1 MLNAKYKYLRGDNTC
16 RSKKGRGNIILEKAA
31 VQPKL
36 WAAVHICL
44 RQLLL
49 LSPPLN
55 HSSLESD
62 LVQQAGSYLGLNT
75 LIKLVI
81 FEAKS
86 ILVPLRPGTSHVP
99 FL

>member
-1 MLNAKYKYLRGDNTC
+1 MQVKERTWEYYFRKGCSAAKTLGC
-16 RSKKGRGNIILEKAA
+16 
-31 VQPKL
+31 
-36 WAAVHICL
+36 VHICL
-44 RQLLL
+44 RQLLI
-49 LSPPLN
+49 SPPLK
-55 HSSLESD
+55 SD

-81 FEAKS
+81 FEAKR

>member
-1 MLNAKYKYLRGDNTC
+1 MQVKERTWEYHFRKGCSAAKTLGCGPHLASPT
-16 RSKKGRGNIILEKAA
+16 
-31 VQPKL
+31 PP
-36 WAAVHICL
+36 CL
-44 RQLLL
+44 P
-49 LSPPLN
+49 STEP
-55 HSSLESD
+55 SSLESD
-62 LVQQAGSYLGLNT
+62 LVQQASSYLGLNT